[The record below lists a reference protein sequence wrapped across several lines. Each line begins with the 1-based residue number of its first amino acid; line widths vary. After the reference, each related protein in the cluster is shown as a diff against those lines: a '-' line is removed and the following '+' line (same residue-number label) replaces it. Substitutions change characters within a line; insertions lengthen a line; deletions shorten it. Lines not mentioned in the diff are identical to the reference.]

1 MAGTRP
7 AMTIVGCWK
16 SFACRAITDMKLGVV
31 AFAII
36 GLALFVWLLFHIGVE
51 QVFGAVAAIGIG
63 GFLLYCVAGT
73 VVVGMLGSA
82 WLALIPHA
90 RPRDVVT
97 YILGR
102 QTRDSAGD
110 ILPFSQLGGIVIGA
124 RAIILRG
131 VEPALAFASA
141 ITDVTTELMAQIA
154 FVLLGIALCIE
165 QLRGSATTAP
175 YVNGLILGTLLL
187 VPGLI
192 AFVVLQQRGSKLAER
207 LAERFLPAALAHTA
221 AFSEQMRA
229 MYESK
234 SRLAVSSTIH
244 LISWIASAGLIWL
257 SVRLIGGRID
267 FFSCIAIEA
276 LLAALRSATVFIP
289 AAIGVQ
295 EAGYAA
301 LMPLFGL
308 GPEIGLAVSL
318 LKRARDIVIG
328 VPVLLAWQAFE
339 GRRALAVD
347 G

>member
-1 MAGTRP
+1 
-7 AMTIVGCWK
+7 
-16 SFACRAITDMKLGVV
+16 MKLGVIV
-31 AFAII
+31 ATLL
-36 GLALFVWLLFHIGVE
+36 GLALFVWLLFHIGVD

-63 GFLLYCVAGT
+63 GFLLYCAAGT
-73 VVVGMLGSA
+73 AVVGLLGTA
-82 WLALIPHA
+82 WLSLIPHGN
-90 RPRDVVT
+90 PRDAFT
-97 YILGR
+97 YFLGR

-124 RAIILRG
+124 RAVILRG
-131 VEPALAFASA
+131 VSPALAFASA

-165 QLRGSATTAP
+165 QLRGSAATAP

-187 VPGLI
+187 VPGI
-192 AFVVLQQRGSKLAER
+192 AAFVMLQQRGSRFAAT
-207 LAERFLPAALAHTA
+207 LAERFLPKAMSHTA
-221 AFSEQMRA
+221 AFSEQMRT
-229 MYESK
+229 MYQSK
-234 SRLAVSSTIH
+234 SRLALSSTIH
-244 LISWIASAGLIWL
+244 LLSWIASAGLIWL
-257 SVRLIGGRID
+257 SVRLIGARID

-318 LKRARDIVIG
+318 LKRARDIVVG
-328 VPVLLAWQAFE
+328 VPVLLVWQAFE

>member
-1 MAGTRP
+1 
-7 AMTIVGCWK
+7 V
-16 SFACRAITDMKLGVV
+16 RAKLGVI
-31 AFAII
+31 AAALI

-51 QVFGAVAAIGIG
+51 QVFGTVAAIGIG
-63 GFLLYCVAGT
+63 GFVLYCIAGT
-73 VVVGMLGSA
+73 AVVALLGTA

-90 RPRDVVT
+90 RPRDAFT

-124 RAIILRG
+124 RAVILRG
-131 VEPALAFASA
+131 VSPALAFASA

-154 FVLLGIALCIE
+154 FILLGIALCIE

-192 AFVVLQQRGSKLAER
+192 AFVVLQQRGSR
-207 LAERFLPAALAHTA
+207 LAETLAGRFLPAALKHTA
-221 AFSEQMRA
+221 AFSDQMRA
-229 MYESK
+229 MYDSPA
-234 SRLAVSSTIH
+234 RLAASSTIH
-244 LISWIASAGLIWL
+244 LLSWIASAGLIWL
-257 SVRLIGGRID
+257 SVRLIGARID
-267 FFSCIAIEA
+267 FFACIAIEA
-276 LLAALRSATVFIP
+276 LLAALRSATVFVP

-308 GPEIGLAVSL
+308 GPEVGLAVSL
-318 LKRARDIVIG
+318 LKRARDIVVG
-328 VPVLLAWQAFE
+328 VPVLLAWQALE
-339 GRRALAVD
+339 GRRALAAP
-347 G
+347 GEG

>member
-1 MAGTRP
+1 
-7 AMTIVGCWK
+7 
-16 SFACRAITDMKLGVV
+16 MKIGVIL
-31 AFAII
+31 AAAI
-36 GLALFVWLLFHIGVE
+36 GLALFVWLLFHIGVTA
-51 QVFGAVAAIGIG
+51 VFDTVTAIGLG
-63 GFLLYCVAGT
+63 GFALYCAAGMAVVAL
-73 VVVGMLGSA
+73 LGSA
-82 WLALIPHA
+82 WAALIPQA
-90 RPRDVVT
+90 RPRDALT

-124 RAIILRG
+124 RAVILRG
-131 VEPALAFASA
+131 VSPPLAFASA
-141 ITDVTTELMAQIA
+141 ITDVTTELMAQIV
-154 FVLLGIALCIE
+154 FILIGIGLCIE

-187 VPGLI
+187 VPGLA
-192 AFVVLQQRGSKLAER
+192 AFVFLQQRGSAFAETLAG
-207 LAERFLPAALAHTA
+207 RFLPAALKHTT
-221 AFSEQMRA
+221 AFSDQMRA

-234 SRLAVSSTIH
+234 TRLAASSTIH
-244 LISWIASAGLIWL
+244 LLSWVASAGLIWL
-257 SVRLIGGRID
+257 SVRLIGARID

-318 LKRARDIVIG
+318 LKRARDIAVG
-328 VPVLLAWQAFE
+328 VPVLLAWQAIE
-339 GRRALAVD
+339 GRRALTSES
-347 G
+347 

>member
-1 MAGTRP
+1 
-7 AMTIVGCWK
+7 
-16 SFACRAITDMKLGVV
+16 MKFGVI
-31 AFAII
+31 AAALI
-36 GLALFVWLLFHIGVE
+36 GLALFVWLLLHIGVE
-51 QVFGAVAAIGIG
+51 QVWQAIARVGFGGFAVLAVAG
-63 GFLLYCVAGT
+63 VA
-73 VVVGMLGSA
+73 VVAMLGTA
-82 WLALIPHA
+82 WLALIPNA
-90 RPRDVVT
+90 KPRDVLT
-97 YILGR
+97 FILGR

-124 RAIILRG
+124 RAVILRG
-131 VEPALAFASA
+131 VSPALAFASA
-141 ITDVTTELMAQIA
+141 ITDVTTELMAQIV
-154 FVLLGIALCIE
+154 FILIGIALCIE

-187 VPGLI
+187 VPGVA
-192 AFVVLQQRGSKLAER
+192 AFVILQQRGSALATR
-207 LAERFLPAALAHTA
+207 LAGRFLPAALKHTT

-229 MYESK
+229 MYDSPA
-234 SRLAVSSTIH
+234 RLAASSTIH
-244 LISWIASAGLIWL
+244 LLSWVASAGLIWL
-257 SVRLIGGRID
+257 SVRLIGAHID

-328 VPVLLAWQAFE
+328 VPVLLAWQALE
-339 GRRALAVD
+339 GRRALAEA
-347 G
+347 